1 MSKSKWTKL
10 LTLLTLMALIV
21 SSTLVGCGT
30 PAPAASPAAT
40 QSVAPAASESAAPA
54 ASESATPV
62 VSESAAPLEAVE
74 LTQYIVGSEQP
85 DMQTVVDA
93 MNVILKDKIN
103 TTLNLK
109 LMDWGSYDQKMKV
122 IIAAAEAYDICFT
135 APWVNNYY
143 DNVNK
148 GAFLPMDEL
157 MAKYAPN
164 ATKAIPQPYWEATKV
179 NGKIYGF
186 LNYQIFA
193 RTDAI
198 AIRNDIA
205 AELGFDPKSV
215 KKLRDLEPFMQSVVD
230 KKKDMLTINIL
241 GSMGFQYWY
250 ERTFNTETIVSVD
263 VPGAIQMD
271 DMNAKV
277 INQFASPQYKEM
289 FQIVRDWYVKGFLPK
304 DIATIT
310 DTTAQRRAGK
320 YAVETEG
327 TFKPGGLAEFSS
339 MMGLT
344 PDKFTEVLLSPTYA
358 STSGIIAT
366 MFAISKNSPN
376 PERAMMY
383 LELINTDKDLY
394 NTMCFGVKDKHY
406 SLDADGYVT
415 AIENSGW
422 NPVTD
427 WEFGNQFNALYRK
440 GNEKGN
446 WEKTI
451 ELNAGATMSPILG
464 FAFNPEPVKTEIAQ
478 CQAVSKEYM
487 PILGTGSADIET
499 KLPEFLEKLSK
510 AGSEKIVTE
519 IQAQIDA
526 WKAKK

>member
-1 MSKSKWTKL
+1 MYKSKWTRL
-10 LTLLTLMALIV
+10 ITLLTLMALV
-21 SSTLVGCGT
+21 FSVFAGCGT
-30 PAPAASPAAT
+30 
-40 QSVAPAASESAAPA
+40 AAPA
-54 ASESATPV
+54 ATTAAAT
-62 VSESAAPLEAVE
+62 AAATTAVATAEPLKPVE
-74 LTQYIVGSEQP
+74 LTQYICGSEQP
-85 DMQTVVDA
+85 DIQTVVDA

-103 TTLNLK
+103 ATLNLK
-109 LMDWGSYDQKMKV
+109 LLDWGSYDQKLKV
-122 IIAAAEAYDICFT
+122 IIAAAETYDLCFT
-135 APWVNNYY
+135 APWINNYY

-148 GAFLPMDEL
+148 GAYLPLDDL

-164 ATKAIPQPYWEATKV
+164 ATKAIPQAYWEATKV

-186 LNYQIFA
+186 LNYQVYA

-205 AELGFDPKSV
+205 AELGFDPKTV
-215 KKLRDLEPFMQSVVD
+215 KTLRDLEPLMQLVTD
-230 KKKDMLTINIL
+230 KKKDLLTINIL

-250 ERTFNTETIVSVD
+250 ERTFNTETIISVD
-263 VPGAIQMD
+263 VPGAIL
-271 DMNAKV
+271 MNDKDAKV
-277 INQFASPQYKEM
+277 FNQFASPEFKEM
-289 FQIVRDWYVKGFLPK
+289 FQIVRDWYLKGYLPK

-320 YAVETEG
+320 FAIETEG
-327 TFKPGGLAEFSS
+327 TYKPGGLAEFAS
-339 MMGLT
+339 MMGLA

-366 MFAISKNSPN
+366 MHAISKTSPN

-383 LELINTDKDLY
+383 LEQINTNKDLY

-406 SLDADGYVT
+406 SVDAEGYAT

-427 WEFGNQFNALYRK
+427 WEYGNQFNALYRK

-499 KLPEFLEKLSK
+499 KLPEFLDKLSK
-510 AGSEKIVTE
+510 AGSDKIVAE
-519 IQAQIDA
+519 IQKQIDA
-526 WKAKK
+526 WKATR